1 MKTND
6 ALRTWQIW
14 VGFIAGVV
22 VTSFLLSLGGC
33 SVAPLQ
39 ASRTEAT
46 LELEDGRVFRYFSN
60 KEQSGVDVRIRVI
73 DPKTKK
79 VLKEYRL
86 QVEKTGTPEAA
97 YAAMIQ
103 QQAAMTEQH
112 RAVTDLIRSFL
123 AAAAGSAAP
132 GP

>member
-1 MKTND
+1 MM
-6 ALRTWQIW
+6 LRYWAI
-14 VGFIAGVV
+14 VLMF
-22 VTSFLLSLGGC
+22 LGGC

-46 LELEDGRVFRYFSN
+46 LELEDGRKFHYFSN
-60 KEQSGVDVRIRVI
+60 KEQSGVDVRIKVI
-73 DPKTKK
+73 DPKTRK

-97 YAAMIQ
+97 YAAMVQ

-112 RAVTDLIRSFL
+112 RAVTDLIRGFL
-123 AAAAGSAAP
+123 SAAGGAAP

>member
-1 MKTND
+1 M
-6 ALRTWQIW
+6 
-14 VGFIAGVV
+14 FIMPYCATVLLLFTLAGC
-22 VTSFLLSLGGC
+22 T
-33 SVAPLQ
+33 VATLQ

-46 LELEDGRVFRYFSN
+46 LDFADGRRFRYISN
-60 KEQSGVDVRIRVI
+60 KEHTGIDVLIQEI
-73 DPKTKK
+73 DPKTGKAIK
-79 VLKEYRL
+79 IWTLVVAKS
-86 QVEKTGTPEAA
+86 GTPEAA

-132 GP
+132 LP

>member
-1 MKTND
+1 MLIMPYCTT
-6 ALRTWQIW
+6 AL
-14 VGFIAGVV
+14 
-22 VTSFLLSLGGC
+22 LLFTLGGC
-33 SVAPLQ
+33 SVVPLQ

-60 KEQSGVDVRIRVI
+60 KEQSGVDVRIKVI
-73 DPKTKK
+73 DPKTGK

-112 RAVTDLIRSFL
+112 RAVTELIRSFL
-123 AAAAGSAAP
+123 ATAGGAAP